1 MGAWHYQVGGTQK
14 GPVSSDELVRL
25 FQAGALDSESMICT
39 SGSSEW
45 LRAAQVVGLPDGCLG
60 TVTRSHPN
68 DQVPPPPPPPPST
81 ASGFSEAASTA
92 VEDGLSLLI
101 PMRVEP
107 FALVAG
113 YLALFVPIG
122 VILLAVREMPRANMA
137 GRLCFLP
144 VAASVCLS
152 LISLKRL
159 RGKQAYRGEG
169 RAWFAITLGFLGL
182 LLMLLIVRSKG

>member
-68 DQVPPPPPPPPST
+68 GQVPPPPPPPPST

-122 VILLAVREMPRANMA
+122 VILLAVRAMPRANMA

-144 VAASVCLS
+144 VAASVCLG

-159 RGKQAYRGEG
+159 RGKQAHRGEG
-169 RAWFAITLGFLGL
+169 RAWFAIIVGLLGL
-182 LLMLLIVRSKG
+182 LLMSLIVRLKG

>member
-1 MGAWHYQVGGTQK
+1 
-14 GPVSSDELVRL
+14 
-25 FQAGALDSESMICT
+25 
-39 SGSSEW
+39 
-45 LRAAQVVGLPDGCLG
+45 
-60 TVTRSHPN
+60 
-68 DQVPPPPPPPPST
+68 
-81 ASGFSEAASTA
+81 
-92 VEDGLSLLI
+92 
-101 PMRVEP
+101 MRVEP

-182 LLMLLIVRSKG
+182 LLMLSIVRSKG